1 MGKGK
6 EEKEEEEI
14 DLLVRPQVVAPFGFS
29 LSLSRISK
37 AIYSPC
43 VAHTIPA
50 LIFFSMRTNYGR
62 GHLERNRLASIGAK
76 ASVASPPRLDGPT
89 GCSWLPG
96 GKDPGEKG
104 GASSFFFP
112 LAPGGVSVRPSAA
125 AVGSLIRRG
134 GSERRGP

>member
-6 EEKEEEEI
+6 EEEEEI

-62 GHLERNRLASIGAK
+62 GHLERNRQDRSEGVCG
-76 ASVASPPRLDGPT
+76 VASALGWAHRLFMVA
-89 GCSWLPG
+89 WWERPG
-96 GKDPGEKG
+96 RKRR
-104 GASSFFFP
+104 SFFFLFSAGARRRLSP
-112 LAPGGVSVRPSAA
+112 SVRR
-125 AVGSLIRRG
+125 RRG
-134 GSERRGP
+134 IVNKARRQ